1 MDSFGSGRIPS
12 YRPATFSSYPGSST
26 SVATSAST
34 NDQGQRIISEGQGN
48 FRISGN
54 VSGQAWPANSGAPQ
68 LTLNVDGNTLNLPL
82 QQGQT
87 PAQTAQQIQQSL
99 PPGYTANVRASGS
112 DLIVGITKPSGPPPS
127 GNQPQLNVTL
137 ANDRGQKVSFTGGN
151 QLTISGTSTG
161 GGMIPSFVN
170 LEVDGQR
177 VSVSLHGGETAQQTA
192 SMLQSALPIG
202 YRATV
207 SGTDPVT
214 VAINQG

>member
-12 YRPATFSSYPGSST
+12 YRPTTYPSYQGSST
-26 SVATSAST
+26 SVSASAST

-68 LTLNVDGNTLNLPL
+68 LTLNVDGKSLTLPL
-82 QQGQT
+82 TQGQT
-87 PAQTAQQIQQSL
+87 PAQTAQQIQQAL
-99 PPGYTANVRASGS
+99 PQGYTANVRASGG
-112 DLIVGITKPSGPPPS
+112 DLIVGVTKPSTQPTPGS
-127 GNQPQLNVTL
+127 GPQLNVTL

-170 LEVDGQR
+170 LEIDGQR
-177 VSVSLHGGETAQQTA
+177 VSVSLHGGESAQQTA
-192 SMLQSALPIG
+192 QMLQSALPIG
-202 YRATV
+202 YRAAV

-214 VAINQG
+214 VAISQG

>member
-12 YRPATFSSYPGSST
+12 YRPTSFSSYQGSST

-68 LTLNVDGNTLNLPL
+68 LTLNVDGKTVTLPL

-112 DLIVGITKPSGPPPS
+112 DLIVGITKPAQPPS

-137 ANDRGQKVSFTGGN
+137 ANDPGQRVSFTGGN

-161 GGMIPSFVN
+161 GGMLPSFVN

-202 YRATV
+202 YRASV

-214 VAINQG
+214 VAISQG